1 MNSNNSLDL
10 LSNEAKEIWFEN
22 MKSTLEK
29 IIKVDLGLSK
39 EMETEISKILVSLST
54 IINKSIHS
62 KNTKLDIK
70 IKPDSEII
78 KCGNVSL
85 ILDKSNDLLKKLLWS
100 DDKEEISAELELAIE
115 EVGEKRLL
123 AWKSEENRQSYLESI
138 RYKNEL
144 KKKLEEVILLEE
156 IIKEINSYRDK
167 LISLVE
173 WEDINIISDELLIN
187 PEIEDSLELD
197 TKIESERDL
206 EKEIVVEVKQ
216 EEDLNNDKNDELEL
230 FDFEDLKLI
239 KLNLKNKKTEL
250 PKQNSLYFEV
260 KEYFGNETRLTFY
273 HLGLYKLI
281 SWFLDN
287 KALDLYNAKNIVWLL
302 DVNVLCKF
310 FIEWRLWNSD
320 EIMLSVLWLIFKN
333 VIRLKDEYYGLWK
346 SLHYY
351 LLNNRWRYSTTNA
364 RDEYY
369 RFLQK
374 IKLNE
379 NDIKDFDL
387 NSISFL
393 DISESED
400 VRINLDDEYK
410 KETYNIKKVKVWV
423 VRKVRNANRWYF
435 IQDLIEKKKKLT
447 KAYNLDKYK
456 KIFWSV
462 NSEKFKEFFEVDKEL
477 FLKVWSIEVVELY
490 LLALDRLKND
500 FEEEYYKKTK
510 WILNDFIVF
519 INNWVKSIPSVCKS
533 NIETDKKNELFFRKN
548 IELHLWNFWKT
559 GSLNTFFKDYLDKNL
574 NNKEFLNILVE
585 ILSDFDISFTKN
597 FLTILWEEYDIS
609 EIKLLLEKK
618 DINIKVKSKVKKTII
633 EKKIDIINNFESE
646 EELIKFYKKEAPN
659 FAVKKEVEYFVA
671 FLDKFIEFSFK
682 WRYLYTVKSRIL
694 RLNEDYDF
702 SEKQNIFFNELEEE
716 QNKKEKE
723 EKEKKEERERKKTE
737 SKLEN
742 DKEKEKKEKELEI
755 KWKVRNFAKEWKY
768 IELREYVNKLDNNYE
783 IGNIFF
789 IKKMTEA
796 LLNSNNTLD
805 VKNILYWND

>member
-39 EMETEISKILVSLST
+39 EMETEISNILVSLST
-54 IINKSIHS
+54 IINKNIHS
-62 KNTKLDIK
+62 KKTRLDIK
-70 IKPDSEII
+70 IKSDSEII
-78 KCGNVSL
+78 KCDDVSL
-85 ILDKSNDLLKKLLWS
+85 ILDKSNDLLKELLWS

-115 EVGEKRLL
+115 EVGEKKIL
-123 AWKSEENRQSYLESI
+123 AWKSEKDRQSYLESI

-173 WEDINIISDELLIN
+173 WEDINVVSDELLIN
-187 PEIEDSLELD
+187 PEIEDSLELC
-197 TKIESERDL
+197 TKLESKRDL
-206 EKEIVVEVKQ
+206 EEEMVLEVKQ
-216 EEDLNNDKNDELEL
+216 EEDVISEENNKLEL
-230 FDFEDLKLI
+230 FDFETLKLI

-250 PKQNSLYFEV
+250 PKQNSLYSEV
-260 KEYFGNETRLTFY
+260 KEYFSDESRLTFY
-273 HLGLYKLI
+273 HLGLYKLVNGF
-281 SWFLDN
+281 SNNKVLDS
-287 KALDLYNAKNIVWLL
+287 YNAKNIIWLL

-310 FIEWRLWNSD
+310 FIEWRFWNSD
-320 EIMLSVLWLIFKN
+320 EVMLSVLWSIFKN
-333 VIRLKDEYYGLWK
+333 AIRLKDEYHGFWK
-346 SLHYY
+346 ALHYY
-351 LLNNRWRYSTTNA
+351 LLKTRWRWSVQDINNEYS
-364 RDEYY
+364 
-369 RFLQK
+369 RFLK
-374 IKLNE
+374 MIDKKE
-379 NDIKDFDL
+379 GEIIDFDL
-387 NSISFL
+387 SNITFL
-393 DISESED
+393 DISESKE
-400 VRINLDDEYK
+400 VRRQLYNEYRE
-410 KETYNIKKVKVWV
+410 ETYNTKKAKVWV
-423 VRKVRNANRWYF
+423 VRKVRNGNRWHF
-435 IQDLIEKKKKLT
+435 VQDLIEKKKKLT
-447 KAYNLDKYK
+447 KAYNIEKYK

-462 NSEKFKEFFEVDKEL
+462 NAEKFKEFFEIDKEL

-500 FEEEYYKKTK
+500 FDEGYYKKTK

-519 INNWVKSIPSVCKS
+519 IKNWVKSIPSVCKL

-548 IELHLWNFWKT
+548 IEFHLWNFWKT
-559 GSLNTFFKDYLDKNL
+559 GNLNTFFKDYLDKNL

-694 RLNEDYDF
+694 RLKEDYEF
-702 SEKQNIFFNELEEE
+702 LEEQNIFFNELEEE
-716 QNKKEKE
+716 QNRKEKE
-723 EKEKKEERERKKTE
+723 EKEKKEERKRKKAE

-742 DKEKEKKEKELEI
+742 NKEKDRQEKELEI
-755 KWKVRNFAKEWKY
+755 KRKVRNFAKEWKY

-783 IGNIFF
+783 IGDIFF

-796 LLNSNNTLD
+796 LLNSDNILE